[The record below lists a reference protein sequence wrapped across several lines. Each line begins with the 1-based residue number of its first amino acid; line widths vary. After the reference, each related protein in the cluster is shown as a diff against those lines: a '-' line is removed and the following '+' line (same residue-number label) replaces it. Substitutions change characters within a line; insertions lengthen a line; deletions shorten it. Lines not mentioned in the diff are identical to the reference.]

1 MDELAEIKA
10 MIETFRETLTF
21 LVEQEK
27 IRGEEVNALNDKIEA
42 VNSTLVNQVIN
53 PSIEA
58 YKEQQFQDFNDK
70 YGEKLNQYD
79 DTIKLAQNDPE
90 YSSSRA
96 AWEQMNADVP
106 PEEMENF
113 DTDGFVDQVTNSL
126 AEYVDGIKSSLG
138 LAKDTPVEIKQDGN
152 GDLEVKA
159 DVDGNGKMEE
169 VKKQIILQFG
179 EKPLENSSYG
189 KIINEKHFKRL
200 CTSLSKSLCY
210 RFSTSRNRKQ
220 KLLHKN

>member
-1 MDELAEIKA
+1 MDELAEIKE
-10 MIETFRETLTF
+10 MINTFRETLTF

-27 IRGEEVNALNDKIEA
+27 IRGEEVAALNDKIEA

-58 YKEQQFQDFNDK
+58 YKEQQFNDFNEK

-106 PEEMENF
+106 PEEMANF
-113 DTDGFVDQVTNSL
+113 DTDGFVDQVTESL
-126 AEYVDGIKSSLG
+126 AEYVNGIKDSLG
-138 LAKDTPVEIKQDGN
+138 LAEDTPVEIKQDGN

-159 DVDGNGKMEE
+159 DVDGDGKMEE
-169 VKKQIILQFG
+169 VATEETTSKETDAETEGTDEEEEIDPELQK
-179 EKPLENSSYG
+179 ELDDWA
-189 KIINEKHFKRL
+189 
-200 CTSLSKSLCY
+200 
-210 RFSTSRNRKQ
+210 NR
-220 KLLHKN
+220 